1 MLLFAGA
8 LTSKPYAFTA
18 RPWELRS
25 VQSIDVLDGLGSNIR
40 IDFKE
45 LEILRILPRRNPEIN
60 DNWISDK
67 IRFFYDGLKR
77 QRLNSPFVKKNGD
90 LLKIKWSAV
99 ISKVSSIFKV
109 YSYEYGSSK
118 IGIITGCSLD
128 LETYFTVRDFAA
140 NFGFSLLGTEK
151 SLKVNIDN
159 PATYRFESL
168 LTDFE
173 KSDYCLFLGVNPR
186 FEASMLN
193 LRLRKLSRRGEI
205 KFASIGGNFTTNFP
219 VNSLGLTS
227 KTIVELAEG
236 RHSVCKDLSKA
247 KNPLIIY
254 GSSVLERVDGLGLR
268 NTLKTLKNTFYSVY
282 GKNLSLNFLS
292 SEANLVGSLE
302 LGIPTL
308 STMDTR
314 NLKLVYAIGV
324 EKKALF
330 SKFGT
335 KDSSP
340 FLILQASHGNAQTNR
355 GDVVLPSTT
364 FVEKT
369 SIYYNCEGRPQKTQF
384 ALAGPNL
391 ARDDWKIV
399 QVFFHSL
406 QRSTIYE
413 TKSQL
418 LTEISKILPSSYFAN
433 HWKMSSKTLIPSS
446 FSFGN
451 IRKEKIIK
459 SYFKLNL
466 EDFYM
471 TNSICQSS
479 RIMAKAS
486 ESLRS
491 YSNNYKFLIH
501 SSLKV

>member
-45 LEILRILPRRNPEIN
+45 SEILRILPRRNPEIN
-60 DNWISDK
+60 ENWISDK

-90 LLKIKWSAV
+90 LVKIKWSSV
-99 ISKVSSIFKV
+99 ISKISSLFKV
-109 YSYEYGSSK
+109 YSHEYGSSK
-118 IGIITGCSLD
+118 IGIVAGSSLD
-128 LETYFTVRDFAA
+128 LETYFSLRDFAA

-151 SLKVNIDN
+151 NLKINMDN
-159 PATYRFESL
+159 PANYRFESL

-173 KSDYCLFLGVNPR
+173 KIDYCLFLGVNPR

-205 KFASIGGNFTTNFP
+205 KFASIGGNFTTTYP
-219 VNSLGLTS
+219 VSSFGLTS
-227 KTIVELAEG
+227 KTLVDFVEG
-236 RHSVCKDLSKA
+236 RHPLCKELSAA
-247 KNPLIIY
+247 KNPVIIY
-254 GSSVLERVDGLGLR
+254 GSSILERLDGFGLQ
-268 NTLKTLKNTFYSVY
+268 NSLKLLKNNFQKVL
-282 GKNLSLNFLS
+282 KKKLSSNFLT

-302 LGIPTL
+302 LGFPTL
-308 STMDTR
+308 SNIDLK
-314 NLKLVYAIGV
+314 NLKVLYSVGLNKKSLLSKV
-324 EKKALF
+324 ENVG
-330 SKFGT
+330 ST
-335 KDSSP
+335 P
-340 FLILQASHGNAQTNR
+340 FLILQTSHGNSQTNQANI
-355 GDVVLPSTT
+355 VLPSTT
-364 FVEKT
+364 FVEQS

-391 ARDDWKIV
+391 ARDDWKIT
-399 QVFFHSL
+399 QVLFHSL
-406 QRSTIYE
+406 HKSTFYE

-433 HWKMSSKTLIPSS
+433 HWKMSPKTLLPSS
-446 FSFGN
+446 FSFGSV
-451 IRKEKIIK
+451 RKEKIIK

-491 YSNNYKFLIH
+491 YSSNYKFLIH
-501 SSLKV
+501 LSLKA

>member
-45 LEILRILPRRNPEIN
+45 SEILRILPRRNPEIN
-60 DNWISDK
+60 ENWISDK

-77 QRLNSPFVKKNGD
+77 QRLTSPFVKKNGD
-90 LLKIKWSAV
+90 LVKIKWSSL
-99 ISKVSSIFKV
+99 ISKISSLFKV
-109 YSYEYGSSK
+109 YSFEYGSSK
-118 IGIITGCSLD
+118 IGIVAGSALD
-128 LETYFTVRDFAA
+128 LETYFSLRDFAA
-140 NFGFSLLGTEK
+140 NFGFSLLGSEK
-151 SLKVNIDN
+151 NLKLKSDN
-159 PATYRFESL
+159 PANYRFESL
-168 LTDFE
+168 LSDFE
-173 KSDYCLFLGVNPR
+173 KVDYCLFLGVNPR

-193 LRLRKLSRRGEI
+193 LRLRKLWRRGEI
-205 KFASIGGNFTTNFP
+205 KFGSIGGNFTTNYP
-219 VNSLGLTS
+219 VSSYGLTS
-227 KTIVELAEG
+227 KTLVDFVEG
-236 RHSVCKDLSKA
+236 RHPLCKDLSAA
-247 KNPLIIY
+247 KNPVIVY
-254 GSSVLERVDGLGLR
+254 GSSILERLDGSAIQ
-268 NTLKTLKNTFYSVY
+268 NS
-282 GKNLSLNFLS
+282 LSLLKDNFQKVLKKKLSSNFLT

-302 LGIPTL
+302 LGFPTL
-308 STMDTR
+308 SPLDLKDLKVLYCVGLNDKSLLSKVGK
-314 NLKLVYAIGV
+314 NL
-324 EKKALF
+324 
-330 SKFGT
+330 
-335 KDSSP
+335 P
-340 FLILQASHGNAQTNR
+340 FLILQRSHGNSQTNKA
-355 GDVVLPSTT
+355 DIVLPSTT
-364 FVEKT
+364 FVEQS

-399 QVFFHSL
+399 QVLFHSL
-406 QRSTIYE
+406 DKSTFYQ

-433 HWKMSSKTLIPSS
+433 HWKMSGKTLLPSS
-446 FSFGN
+446 FSFGS

-491 YSNNYKFLIH
+491 YSSNYKFLIH
-501 SSLKV
+501 LSLKA